1 MRTTDPQ
8 AKVRRAAIQALGRIG
23 PAGAVEIPAFFRDQD
38 DGIRHFAAE
47 TLGAAGDEAAA
58 AVCAEQLKTAGPDVK
73 RSALLALGRMK
84 LVAWAPQVAGCLH
97 DSDLATRLAAI
108 QALSDLKAEE
118 HAEELEALAVDGNKG
133 VRQAAVA
140 ALAKMGSSGA
150 RWATS
155 FLEDEDP
162 AVRQSAVRVYSPLHS
177 KLKASLAKPYAE
189 MVARRLLDED
199 WRVRLAAVVALGDL
213 DAQSYVEQLG
223 ALKGDPDNQVRRS
236 VRGPRFPQEEDW
248 TTVDAANMEEASWV
262 ESLGFLKDFEVR
274 RRAAFGE
281 WLEGFKARLA
291 TERRKA
297 TSSQLLVAQVK
308 AQIRERAELDEDV
321 SKRISKFAARELSR
335 TEDWCT
341 EDRADADFLS
351 SVQLECAKQLAEAS
365 SSFRVLLENS
375 ENFKDMETLSRDGF
389 KTIALAEQTVR
400 DAEAKHTDCI
410 AAWGKHES
418 LCRQQLGSRD
428 LTGLWKSEASY
439 RKSVAKFADAADAA
453 HQKAAGLARQL
464 REEAERFRALT
475 KSVLSD
481 VAACTAAS
489 YNTLARTA
497 NEASPYRQQAMET
510 RVPSIPHWQR
520 PVPPASALTLRE
532 CPAERQAGLLRHWQS
547 CHLLLTKEG
556 SVHCYDGADTARTSP
571 VWSGRPSHEGGSL
584 SVDPA
589 AQTLTLYPA
598 REWLKQRWSLTVR
611 LPSEELCEW
620 EKLLAAWWPSGDPEE
635 PPVDAQH
642 FSDSLPPAESPTA
655 DPELPDPT
663 EPTEPELPGEGGEG
677 VNEAPEATPSEQEGH
692 PFT

>member
-223 ALKGDPDNQVRRS
+223 ALKGDPDNQ
-236 VRGPRFPQEEDW
+236 
-248 TTVDAANMEEASWV
+248 
-262 ESLGFLKDFEVR
+262 DFEVR

-611 LPSEELCEW
+611 LPSEEQ
-620 EKLLAAWWPSGDPEE
+620 G
-635 PPVDAQH
+635 
-642 FSDSLPPAESPTA
+642 SPRRSQQVVSSS
-655 DPELPDPT
+655 ELVGR
-663 EPTEPELPGEGGEG
+663 LI
-677 VNEAPEATPSEQEGH
+677 
-692 PFT
+692 